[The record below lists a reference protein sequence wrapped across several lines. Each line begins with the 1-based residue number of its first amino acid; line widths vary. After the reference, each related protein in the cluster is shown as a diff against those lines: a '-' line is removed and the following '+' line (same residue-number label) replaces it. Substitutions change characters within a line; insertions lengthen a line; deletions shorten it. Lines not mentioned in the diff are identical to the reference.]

1 MVHDILI
8 KQKPHKNIYLIFGC
22 RKFEDGLYADE
33 LKQLERELP
42 SFRYIP
48 TYSREESSNGEYR
61 TGYVHSIYEEI
72 CGGEKRQGVDS
83 PYPASF
89 FLCGWKNGL
98 PGDER

>member
-1 MVHDILI
+1 M
-8 KQKPHKNIYLIFGC
+8 Q
-22 RKFEDGLYADE
+22 EDGLYADE

-89 FLCGWKNGL
+89 FLCGWKNMI
-98 PGDER
+98 DEAKQRILAMGYEKRDIHQELYG